1 MNCNFGDQ
9 EDDNIR
15 DQVIDKCVDRRLKGK
30 YLEKGTL
37 TVVQLQEIAR
47 AHEAAQ
53 WQVKNMEQNSG
64 PGLDHG
70 GEPVGAVSGRNPKK
84 TGDLHQNNQANNCVF
99 VVEKLDITQRTQ
111 SARPKERSVTFVPNI
126 FVLFVD
132 LNEQA
137 RKTD

>member
-1 MNCNFGDQ
+1 M
-9 EDDNIR
+9 
-15 DQVIDKCVDRRLKGK
+15 KGK

-37 TVVQLQEIAR
+37 IVVQLQEIAR

-53 WQVKNMEQNSG
+53 CQVKNMEQNSG

-99 VVEKLDITQRTQ
+99 VVEKLGIMQRAQ
-111 SARPKERSVTFVPNI
+111 SAQSKERSVIFVPNRT
-126 FVLFVD
+126 LS
-132 LNEQA
+132 
-137 RKTD
+137 